1 MAGIYGLLGEKL
13 GHTFSPM
20 IHGMLAAYVYGIY
33 EKKPEELND
42 FLTERTFDGL
52 NVTIPYKKTVMPYL
66 AQISDKAKAIGCV
79 NTVKKLAD
87 GSLYGDNTDYDGFLH
102 LIKKLGGSLAGKK
115 ALVLGSGGGS
125 LTAQTVLRE
134 QGAAEV
140 IVVSRSGPVNYQNV
154 YERTDAKWIV
164 NTTPVGM
171 YPNNGVSPLDLK
183 PFTQCEAVVDIVYN
197 PAKTQILLDAE
208 ALGIPCI
215 NGLPMLVAQAK
226 RACEIFTDTVL
237 PDECIDTI
245 TQAIERQTKNI
256 ILIGMPGCGKTSV
269 GQALAALTGRK
280 AMDVDLYIQE
290 KIGCDI
296 PTFFREQGEAAFRE
310 VETQVLAELCKQSG
324 VVISTGGGVVT
335 MPRNRDILR
344 QNGVIVMIDR
354 PMEDLPVAG
363 RPVSQSKSVE
373 VLAKERMPLYRA
385 WSSFC
390 VDNRGI
396 EETARTIKEELGL

>member
-20 IHGMLAAYVYGIY
+20 IHGMLAAYVYGTY

-87 GSLYGDNTDYDGFLH
+87 GSLYGDNTDYDGFLY

-140 IVVSRSGPVNYQNV
+140 IVVSRRGPVNYQNV
-154 YERTDAKWIV
+154 YEHTDAKWIV

-245 TQAIERQTKNI
+245 AQAIERQTKNI

-269 GQALAALTGRK
+269 GQALAALIGRK

-310 VETQVLAELCKQSG
+310 CSSLQEITIPAG
-324 VVISTGGGVVT
+324 VKSLGMYTFYNCISLKYIFIHESLGSIGAYAFAYCDDLNTVYYGG
-335 MPRNRDILR
+335 
-344 QNGVIVMIDR
+344 
-354 PMEDLPVAG
+354 
-363 RPVSQSKSVE
+363 SVNDWKKMQINT
-373 VLAKERMPLYRA
+373 KENDAIINATVYYNH
-385 WSSFC
+385 F
-390 VDNRGI
+390 
-396 EETARTIKEELGL
+396 